1 MILESGYCFSGYVL
15 LRKFLTDFAYII
27 FYDSIT
33 NWLLK
38 HGIKDE
44 IIVKEGYSKE
54 VISTYVSEFPHKW
67 VSIHS
72 YGELIAYEDL
82 EKRDKDTKLLFKIPD
97 LDTFANAYK
106 KWGKNQI
113 LNRLTTSY
121 VYPRDKFLTELLDVI
136 VTYSIDIFEFI
147 ENDYQLKNN
156 DKIVSKEYSKL
167 SEVIH
172 EPIYI
177 DFPPFS
183 SLIEYLGF
191 LHHLRKVRYFL
202 NLVVKNY
209 KKARTLTLRK
219 E

>member
-1 MILESGYCFSGYVL
+1 M
-15 LRKFLTDFAYII
+15 
-27 FYDSIT
+27 
-33 NWLLK
+33 
-38 HGIKDE
+38 DE
-44 IIVKEGYSKE
+44 
-54 VISTYVSEFPHKW
+54 
-67 VSIHS
+67 
-72 YGELIAYEDL
+72 
-82 EKRDKDTKLLFKIPD
+82 DTKLLFKIPD